1 MGKYYITYSCGHDS
15 QIELFGKESER
26 QKKIAYL
33 EQYGDC
39 PECARLNREKMTLAT
54 EVEFN
59 LPDVKGVSDKQTTY
73 ARNLRATKAIN
84 SKKAIEAFRKGYK
97 SCGKTMAEIKA
108 MAEKKPES
116 PLGIAYYCVIETDA
130 AKIIEAFK

>member
-1 MGKYYITYSCGHDS
+1 
-15 QIELFGKESER
+15 
-26 QKKIAYL
+26 
-33 EQYGDC
+33 
-39 PECARLNREKMTLAT
+39 MTLAT

-108 MAEKKPES
+108 KP
-116 PLGIAYYCVIETDA
+116 
-130 AKIIEAFK
+130 F